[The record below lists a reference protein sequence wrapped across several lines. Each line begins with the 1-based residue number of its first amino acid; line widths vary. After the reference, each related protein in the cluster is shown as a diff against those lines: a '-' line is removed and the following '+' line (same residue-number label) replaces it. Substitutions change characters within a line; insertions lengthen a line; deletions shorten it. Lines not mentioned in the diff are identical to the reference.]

1 VSAERN
7 DAAPVERPETPDDSP
22 LTMEEAIALHRPLAT
37 AELAEGDRAFAF
49 ELPLL
54 DAAGDHPTG
63 ETVRLADHRGVRPV
77 ALIFGSYT

>member
-1 VSAERN
+1 MSAERN
-7 DAAPVERPETPDDSP
+7 DAAPVERPETPEDSP
-22 LTMEEAIALHRPLAT
+22 LTMEEAIALRRPLAT
-37 AELAEGDRAFAF
+37 AKLAVG

-63 ETVRLADHRGVRPV
+63 EIVRLADYRGVRPV